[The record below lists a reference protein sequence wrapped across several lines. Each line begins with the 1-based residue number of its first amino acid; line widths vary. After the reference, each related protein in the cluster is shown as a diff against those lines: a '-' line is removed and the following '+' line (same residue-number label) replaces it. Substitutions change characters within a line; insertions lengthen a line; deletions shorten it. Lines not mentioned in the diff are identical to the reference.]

1 MPKNR
6 YEVLIMPTD
15 WLTFVS
21 VMNDEKSKELA
32 RATFSAYLESR
43 KLRHTT
49 ERDIVLEKVL
59 EMPDNFSVDSLHA
72 SLAQAE
78 MVSLATVY
86 NTMQLL
92 TGAGIVRRHTF
103 DGTSSRYER
112 ASPAN
117 ENICLH
123 LVCTE
128 CGKIKAVKD
137 TEISRAINSRRFPT
151 FHTAYFTLCIYGVCS
166 RCARRLKKK
175 QTN

>member
-1 MPKNR
+1 
-6 YEVLIMPTD
+6 MPTV

-32 RATFSAYLESR
+32 RATFSAYLKSR
-43 KLRHTT
+43 RLRHTT

-59 EMPDNFSVDSLHA
+59 EMPGDFSVETLHA
-72 SLAQAE
+72 SLTQAE
-78 MVSLATVY
+78 RVSLATVY

-112 ASPAN
+112 ASSAN
-117 ENICLH
+117 ENIFLH

-128 CGKIKAVKD
+128 CGKIRAVKD
-137 TEISRAINSRRFPT
+137 TEISRAINARRFPT
-151 FHTAYFTLCIYGVCS
+151 FHTTYFTLCIYGVCS
-166 RCARRLKKK
+166 RCARRQKKNK
-175 QTN
+175 